1 MRTVDVLIVGAG
13 ATGLYL
19 SNLLRK
25 HHIEHRVIDAKA
37 GPSMHSRSI
46 GIHPA
51 SFPLMEEIGVMEA
64 IRREAVSV
72 RQGQAWT
79 AGRRLGVL
87 PLGEVLTLPQHRTE
101 AILEAGAAPVEYGVR
116 FLGYRHEGERLRVS
130 TSEGEIECHTVL
142 GCDGMHSAVRGAMGV
157 AGEVAAYPYDFFM
170 ADLADSTP
178 FGSDAAIFLHPD
190 GMTESFPLG
199 GGQRRWVVMR
209 RGDESPDLDGLLR
222 EIVHRTGHCPDPA
235 THTMFSAFKA
245 YRHIAPR
252 LVDGQVFLVGDAAHV
267 TSPIGGQGMN
277 LGWLNARDLIRH
289 WDEPARYQELAQARA
304 RRVIGRAEFNMRLG
318 GTSSVHGLRAA
329 AVLLALHSPIRHWL
343 TRRFTMRDL

>member
-1 MRTVDVLIVGAG
+1 MENTDVLIVGAG

-19 SNLLRK
+19 SNLLKK
-25 HHIEHRVIDAKA
+25 HHIAHRVIDAKA
-37 GPSMHSRSI
+37 GPSGHSRSI

-51 SFPLMEEIGVMEA
+51 CFDLMEEIGVMDA
-64 IRREAVSV
+64 IRRDAVSV

-79 AGRRLGVL
+79 ARRRLGVL
-87 PLGEVLTLPQHRTE
+87 PLGEVLTLSQHRTE

-116 FLGYRHEGERLRVS
+116 FMGYTHEGERLRVS
-130 TSEGEIECHTVL
+130 TSEGEITCNTVL

-157 AGEVAAYPYDFFM
+157 AGEVVAYPYEFFM
-170 ADLADSTP
+170 ADMRDTTG

-190 GMTESFPLG
+190 GMTESFPLSD
-199 GGQRRWVVMR
+199 GQRRWVVMR

-222 EIVHRTGHCPDPA
+222 EIRLRTGHEPDPS

-245 YRHIAPR
+245 YRHIAPI
-252 LVDGQVFLVGDAAHV
+252 LTDKNVFLVGDAAHV

-289 WDEPARYQELAQARA
+289 WDDPSTYERLAKARA
-304 RRVIGRAEFNMRLG
+304 NRVIERAEFNMRLG
-318 GTSSVHGLRAA
+318 GKSRMHRVRATG
-329 AVLLALHSPIRHWL
+329 VYLALHSPLKRWL
-343 TRRFTMRDL
+343 SRRFTMRDL

>member
-19 SNLLRK
+19 SNLLRR
-25 HHIEHRVIDAKA
+25 HHIEHRVLDAKP
-37 GPSMHSRSI
+37 GPSTHSRSI

-51 SFPLMEEIGVMEA
+51 SFPLMEEIGVMDA

-72 RQGQAWT
+72 RRGQAWT

-101 AILEAGAAPVEYGVR
+101 AILEAGAAPVEYGIR
-116 FLGYRHEGERLRVS
+116 FLGYRPAGERLQVS

-157 AGEVAAYPYDFFM
+157 AGEVVAYPYDFFM

-222 EIVHRTGHCPDPA
+222 EIEHRTGHRPDPS
-235 THTMFSAFKA
+235 TKTMFSVFKA
-245 YRHIAPR
+245 YRHIAAR
-252 LVDGQVFLVGDAAHV
+252 LTDRNVFLVGDAAHV

-289 WDEPARYQELAQARA
+289 WDDPAKYQELAQVRA

-318 GTSSVHGLRAA
+318 GTSSMHAFRSA
-329 AVLLALHSPIRHWL
+329 AVWLALHSPIRGWL